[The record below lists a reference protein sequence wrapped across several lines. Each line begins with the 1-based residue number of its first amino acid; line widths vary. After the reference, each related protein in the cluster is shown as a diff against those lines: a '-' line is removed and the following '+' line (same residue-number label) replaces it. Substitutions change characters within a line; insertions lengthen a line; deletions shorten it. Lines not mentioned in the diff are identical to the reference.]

1 MHRRDVSHCNRSLRT
16 SVNAGQTRS
25 LAGFGI
31 VLACLFALVPG
42 AASANK
48 RDRTSEAQGLV
59 RDGVNRYSEGTLEQR
74 RTALRQLEQA
84 AKLTPNDPAALLPL
98 GHAYLD
104 AGFAHS
110 ATETFERVTREHP
123 MQPDGWEGLGLAW
136 KRDWLATL
144 APSSLQQAVE
154 CFGNAARLDPA
165 RARTW
170 AVLAVLRVE
179 QGDLRGAVL
188 SAERALAADSVTTEA
203 SLVAA
208 YLAYRAGRVALSESL
223 FTATFPRLAP
233 RLAARFRDVTPL
245 VTAFDG
251 EELEELSPR
260 ARDEYARRFWSAA
273 DPDPTTVANEA
284 RVEYWARVAH
294 AIMLFSDSWDAHWDM
309 RAELYVRYGSPER
322 VAYEPPG
329 RALAKRMNRFTIMK
343 FDALAGSRPVGEVPA
358 FYSEIHN
365 QVWDYPQLGMRV
377 VLEDRTLSQRYEL
390 PREVYASTEPVP
402 NEQTMER
409 NGLVSASGGRAAFAK
424 LPPGVTPLPILT
436 GVSTFESDR
445 GAVLLAHVSAPARE
459 HPDLIAEC
467 VVVDSSEH
475 EVARQQ
481 RPLGVARCDPGV
493 LRAGDFAFDLP
504 PGPYR
509 VAIAVSDGQGARG
522 VRRTYHDVVA
532 PERTLSM
539 SALLLVCGPL
549 DAARGTSS
557 VRLDPDLDA
566 TIAADEP
573 LLAYFEVYRLQP
585 DPQGV
590 TLFDYE
596 YTVRPVRGES
606 NPLRK
611 LFPKQWSDQISVR
624 SPADGTSPTRRQ
636 YITVPMQSLPPGRYK
651 LEVSV
656 HDRLGRRNTHRSIE
670 FTKQAVPPAAEGPS
684 ESRALPDGATE
695 SR

>member
-1 MHRRDVSHCNRSLRT
+1 M
-16 SVNAGQTRS
+16 SVNAGPKRA
-25 LAGFGI
+25 LAGFVV

-42 AASANK
+42 AASAKK
-48 RDRTSEAQGLV
+48 RDRTSEAQGLI

-84 AKLTPNDPAALLPL
+84 AKLTPHDPAALLPL

-110 ATETFERVTREHP
+110 AAETFERITRERP
-123 MQPDGWEGLGLAW
+123 MLAEGWEGLGLAW

-179 QGDLRGAVL
+179 QGDLRGAGL
-188 SAERALAADSVTTEA
+188 SAERALATDSVTTEA
-203 SLVAA
+203 SLVGA

-294 AIMLFSDSWDAHWDM
+294 AIMLFSDSWDTHWDM
-309 RAELYVRYGSPER
+309 RAELYVRYGSPQR
-322 VAYEPPG
+322 VAYEPLG
-329 RALAKRMNRFTIMK
+329 RPLAKRLNEHDYVY
-343 FDALAGSRPVGEVPA
+343 FDPLGGARRVGEHIP
-358 FYSEIHN
+358 FYTELHN
-365 QVWDYPQLGMRV
+365 QLWDYPQLGMRV
-377 VLEDRTLSQRYEL
+377 LIEDRALSQRYEL
-390 PREVYASTEPVP
+390 PRDQFASTDPVP
-402 NEQTMER
+402 DLEAMAR
-409 NGLVSASGGRAAFAK
+409 NGLVSTSAGRGAFAL
-424 LPPGVTPLPILT
+424 LPPGVTDLPILS
-436 GVSTFESDR
+436 GVSTFESDQ
-445 GAVLLAHVSAPARE
+445 GPILLAHVSAPARE
-459 HPDLIAEC
+459 HPNLIAEC

-481 RPLGVARCDPGV
+481 RPLGAARCDPGV
-493 LRAGDFAFDLP
+493 LRAGDFSFQLP

-509 VAIAVSDGQGARG
+509 VAIAVNDGHGARG
-522 VRRTYHDVVA
+522 VRRTYHDVPA

-539 SALLLVCGPL
+539 SALMLVCGPL

-585 DPQGV
+585 DAQGV

-656 HDRLGRRNTHRSIE
+656 HDRLGRRNTRRWVE
-670 FTKQAVPPAAEGPS
+670 FTKQAPPPAAEEPA
-684 ESRALPDGATE
+684 ESRRG
-695 SR
+695 S